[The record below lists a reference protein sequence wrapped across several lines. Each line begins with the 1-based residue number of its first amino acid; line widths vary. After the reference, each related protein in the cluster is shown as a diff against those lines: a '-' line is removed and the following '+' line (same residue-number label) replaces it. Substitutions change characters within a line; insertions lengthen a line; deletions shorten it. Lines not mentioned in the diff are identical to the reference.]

1 MGLTMLSAFLV
12 DLAVGDPPMVHPVRL
27 LGRLI
32 AALEGVTRRIARTA
46 SEERVGG
53 ILIAGAVAGG
63 AYAITRGL
71 LLATTRWP
79 RVRDGIEVWLLA
91 MTIVTRGLAASSL
104 RVQRALD
111 HGDLLLA
118 RRAVGEIVGRDTG
131 TLDEAE
137 IVRAAVEST
146 AESITDGITA
156 PVFYGLIGGAP
167 LAMAYRAA
175 NTLDSMLGHKDEH
188 YLHLGWASAKL
199 DDLVTWVPARLTA
212 AMFPLAAILAGESAW
227 GAVRMILRDGRK
239 HPSPNAGIPEAAM
252 AGTLGV
258 RLGGRNMY
266 DGVVEDR
273 PYLGDPIR
281 QISRRDI
288 TRAVRVAVATAIVF
302 AAAGVLI
309 RRR

>member
-1 MGLTMLSAFLV
+1 MGLKTLSAFLV
-12 DLAVGDPPMVHPVRL
+12 DLAVGDPPMLHPVRL

-32 AALEGVTRRIARTA
+32 AALEGATRRIARTA
-46 SEERVGG
+46 SQERVSG

-63 AYAITRGL
+63 AYAVTRGL

-79 RVRDGIEVWLLA
+79 RARDGIEVWLLA
-91 MTIVTRGLAASSL
+91 MTIATRGLAASSL
-104 RVQRALD
+104 RVRRALD

-137 IVRAAVEST
+137 IARAAVEST

-156 PVFYGLIGGAP
+156 PIFYGLLGGAP

-175 NTLDSMLGHKDEH
+175 NTLDSMLGHKDPR

-212 AMFPLAAILAGESAW
+212 AMFPIAAALVGENAW
-227 GAVRMILRDGRK
+227 GAARMILRDGRK

-252 AGTLGV
+252 AGALGV
-258 RLGGRNMY
+258 RLGGRNTY
-266 DGVVEDR
+266 DGEVEDR

-281 QISRRDI
+281 RVSRHDI

-302 AAAGVLI
+302 VAAGVLI